1 MTIDKDL
8 LNLIAK
14 NPTVSDEKTQ
24 KLLLELHQEPSRQYL
39 MKLVIFLIGGLHFV
53 FIFVGA
59 ILVYLEKIN
68 FRDMLDLILVL
79 GWMSGALTIIINF
92 YFKK

>member
-1 MTIDKDL
+1 MAIDKDT
-8 LNLIAK
+8 LNFIAK

-24 KLLLELHQEPSRQYL
+24 KLLLELHQEPSRQSL
-39 MKLVIFLIGGLHFV
+39 MKWVLFLIGGLHFV
-53 FIFVGA
+53 FILVGA
-59 ILVYLEKIN
+59 ILIYIGKID

-79 GWMSGALTIIINF
+79 GWMAGALTTIINF